1 MIGIRWKI
9 ARIFVFAALFALSA
23 SLLLSQTD
31 PDPTPL
37 LRAAIEKGRSGESQK
52 TRFTYQI
59 LDHSQNFNQKGKLLH
74 DGTSLYEIIYIADL
88 EYKHLLE
95 INGKALSGQA
105 LIDEQKHYDDAVRER
120 TALDANARAKLM
132 HYKYNEVHFTFSD
145 IVTKFHNSVVEHTQ
159 LNGRDCLLID
169 STPLDTVADA
179 PRRHLRIWLDP
190 QKSEFLR
197 MDFDLLADEEGIL
210 RGSKGS
216 FNFTHIDG
224 VQLDSID
231 HFDYI
236 VPAKDNKKH
245 IIRMVSDQTFSN
257 YQKFVSTVRL
267 LPQTE
272 GDTPQ

>member
-1 MIGIRWKI
+1 MIEIPWRI
-9 ARIFVFAALFALSA
+9 ARLIVFGALFVLTA

-37 LRAAIEKGRSGESQK
+37 LRAAIEKGRSGESQR

-59 LDHSQNFNQKGKLLH
+59 LDHTQYFNQKGKLLSK
-74 DGTSLYEIIYIADL
+74 GTALYEIIYIADL

-95 INGKALSGQA
+95 INGKALSGKA
-105 LIDEQKHYDDAVRER
+105 LADEQKRYDDAVRER

-132 HYKYNEVHFTFSD
+132 HGKNIEVNITLWD
-145 IVTKFHNSVVEHTQ
+145 IVTKFHNTVVEHPQ

-169 STPLDTVADA
+169 SIPLDTVADV

-197 MDFDLLADEEGIL
+197 MDFDLLADEGDIL

-216 FNFTHIDG
+216 INFTCIYG
-224 VQLDSID
+224 VLLDSID
-231 HFDYI
+231 HLDYI
-236 VPAKDNKKH
+236 VPAKDKKKH
-245 IIRMVSDQTFSN
+245 LLRMVSDQTFSN
-257 YQKFVSTVRL
+257 YKKFVSTIRI
-267 LPQTE
+267 LPETE
-272 GDTPQ
+272 VNTPQ